1 MHIPAKVEYGLRAL
15 FTLAEVGTP
24 QTAESLAEAQGL
36 PSKFLGAI
44 LADLRRAGLVTSQ
57 RGLTVGIDSPVR
69 PKKFPLLMSCA
80 PLTVPSLKSEAF
92 AQSKPTTTVLRP
104 TSKMFGSLL
113 EPHFARCSSASPWLM
128 L

>member
-1 MHIPAKVEYGLRAL
+1 MGSVPSLRSPRLVRPRLLNPSLKRRVFPPNSLGQFSLTFDALGLSPL
-15 FTLAEVGTP
+15 SG
-24 QTAESLAEAQGL
+24 
-36 PSKFLGAI
+36 
-44 LADLRRAGLVTSQ
+44 
-57 RGLTVGIDSPVR
+57 GLTVGIDSPVR
-69 PKKFPLLMSCA
+69 PQKVPLLMSCA